1 MKFVIAYRDIV
12 GSPASLAFEA
22 GDIGSALS
30 GLRQRCIDA
39 HNFVGEETSYRNA
52 YPMVL
57 VDESMVGYVLT
68 ENEGGIMVI
77 AETDPSIMDQLETE

>member
-12 GSPASLAFEA
+12 GSPQSITFEA
-22 GDIGSALS
+22 DSFGSSLI

-39 HNFVGEETSYRNA
+39 TTFVGDSDDTPYRNA

-57 VDESMVGYVLT
+57 VDESMVGHVLF
-68 ENEGGIMVI
+68 EDSVGEYGLFDS
-77 AETDPSIMDQLETE
+77 A